1 MSYKIDVVFPKSA
14 EQYISL
20 QCNSKLSDYTECP
33 ELAQLHELLSTKQ
46 PKRVL
51 ELGAG
56 LGRGSVFLKR
66 RYNWNETEFFLADG
80 NSGTQQI
87 AGIHYQLEPG
97 FYNSMVAT
105 CDFCLANGIAKDK
118 LYLINLEAAEIPDA
132 QFDLCFSIKSIGFHW
147 PINEYLSRLRDKIA
161 QGATL
166 LFELRNPQGY
176 TPERVVRL
184 SKYVKMQL
192 EGIDSEVYKV
202 VRYDEGKQFP
212 MLVLERC

>member
-1 MSYKIDVVFPKSA
+1 MSYKVNVVFPKSA

-33 ELAQLHELLSTKQ
+33 ELAPLHELLLTRQ

-56 LGRGSVFLKR
+56 LGRGSVYLKN
-66 RYNWNETEFFLADG
+66 RYNWNATEFFLADG
-80 NSGTQQI
+80 DSGTQQI

-97 FYNSMVAT
+97 FYNSLVAT
-105 CDFCLANGIAKDK
+105 CDFCLANGIAEDK
-118 LYLINLEAAEIPDA
+118 LYLINLENTEIPDV
-132 QFDLCFSIKSIGFHW
+132 QFDFCFSIKSIGFHW
-147 PINEYLSRLRDKIA
+147 PINDYLRMLRSKIA
-161 QGATL
+161 KGALL

-176 TPERVVRL
+176 TPERVNRL

-192 EGIDSEVYKV
+192 EGIDNQVYKIIQ
-202 VRYDEGKQFP
+202 YDEGKQFP
-212 MLVLERC
+212 VLVLERC